1 MQLGL
6 NHESQ
11 DTTKYILSKMNPN
24 KKKQKNKKEKHI
36 SPENDHSRPNNWFDE
51 HMKDWDTLEMRD
63 WLEF

>member
-24 KKKQKNKKEKHI
+24 KKKQKNKKRKHI
-36 SPENDHSRPNNWFDE
+36 YPENDHSRPNNCCLLY
-51 HMKDWDTLEMRD
+51 TSPSPRD
-63 WLEF
+63 A